1 MRFFQLEIPGAF
13 RIEVER
19 REDERGFLARTFCV
33 NEFGGQGL
41 VTAFRQHSASFNR
54 HKGTL
59 RGLHYQVD
67 PHAEVKLVRCTAGAV
82 FDVLVDL
89 RRSSPTFGRWHGE
102 VLSADNHVMLYI
114 PAGCAHGFQA
124 LSDGAELV
132 YCHSAAYDA
141 AADGALNPRDP
152 MLAIAWPLQIA
163 ELSPRDSE
171 QPMLDA
177 GFTGVAL

>member
-1 MRFFQLEIPGAF
+1 MRFFPLEIPGAF

-124 LSDGAELV
+124 LERATVWPMTIPRSASSGRCRMRSCHRRTARAHASPMRKPSPDGTLPQRV
-132 YCHSAAYDA
+132 
-141 AADGALNPRDP
+141 GL
-152 MLAIAWPLQIA
+152 
-163 ELSPRDSE
+163 
-171 QPMLDA
+171 
-177 GFTGVAL
+177 G

>member
-1 MRFFQLEIPGAF
+1 MRFFPLEIPGAF

-33 NEFGGQGL
+33 NEFSGQGL

-59 RGLHYQVD
+59 RGLHYQVG
-67 PHAEVKLVRCTAGAV
+67 PHVEVKLVRCTAGAV

-89 RRSSPTFGRWHGE
+89 RRSSPAFGRWHGE

-114 PAGCAHGFQA
+114 PTGCAHGFQA
-124 LSDGAELV
+124 LKDATELYYEITPDYAAEAARGV
-132 YCHSAAYDA
+132 AYD
-141 AADGALNPRDP
+141 DP
-152 MLAIAWPLQIA
+152 AIDIAWPLSDAI
-163 ELSPRDSE
+163 LSPADRSR
-171 QPMLDA
+171 PRLADA
-177 GFTGVAL
+177 ETFA

>member
-1 MRFFQLEIPGAF
+1 MRFFPLEIPGAF

-33 NEFGGQGL
+33 NEFSGLGL
-41 VTAFRQHSASFNR
+41 VTAFRQHSASFNK

-59 RGLHYQVD
+59 RGLHYQVG

-124 LSDGAELV
+124 LERATELYYEITPGYVAEAARGV
-132 YCHSAAYDA
+132 AYD
-141 AADGALNPRDP
+141 DP
-152 MLAIAWPLQIA
+152 AIGIEWPLPDAI
-163 ELSPRDSE
+163 LSPADRSR
-171 QPMLDA
+171 PRLADA
-177 GFTGVAL
+177 ETFA